1 MLTILVVDD
10 DHQIRAWVRRT
21 LEFNGYHV
29 EVAGDGKEALAYLK
43 WAEPALIL
51 LDLFMPN
58 VDGWKS
64 FGVSGRVPSP
74 SRFWRFPATRSTVTT
89 SLKQQ
94 KCSVPTIF

>member
-10 DHQIRAWVRRT
+10 DHQIRAWVRRI

-51 LDLFMPN
+51 LDLF
-58 VDGWKS
+58 
-64 FGVSGRVPSP
+64 
-74 SRFWRFPATRSTVTT
+74 PATPSTVTT
-89 SLKQQ
+89 CLKQQ

>member
-43 WAEPALIL
+43 
-51 LDLFMPN
+51 
-58 VDGWKS
+58 
-64 FGVSGRVPSP
+64 
-74 SRFWRFPATRSTVTT
+74 
-89 SLKQQ
+89 
-94 KCSVPTIF
+94 